1 MNRFLVLTS
10 LLLARPLLAA
20 PPALDFDTA
29 RGARE
34 VGMGGTFRELG
45 VGANAADGNPAA
57 TALYQAFQ
65 LEFAGGYDWK
75 SKGWYVGGWARDS
88 TNQELS
94 GAYSIHY
101 ISNDYGAGNVGQW
114 AHSLSLA
121 TKVGDRVA
129 FGIGGRWLIQSA
141 PKINAASLNLGVSI
155 LVIPQLTLGFAG
167 YNLID
172 THHPE
177 MSRSFEVGLGL
188 LLGPVRLAS
197 EVRSDLGRGP
207 LHPIWNTGLELFLGR
222 SFALRGGWEWREPVQ
237 QNFVTAGVGFVFDNS
252 GLDIGWRHG
261 LAGAGDLIV
270 AGLRIQ
276 LQ

>member
-1 MNRFLVLTS
+1 MTRLLVLTS

-20 PPALDFDTA
+20 PAPLDFDTA

-34 VGMGGTFRELG
+34 VGMGGAFRELG
-45 VGANAADGNPAA
+45 IGANGADGNPAA
-57 TALYQAFQ
+57 IALFRAFQ

-75 SKGWYVGGWARDS
+75 GKGWYGAGWARDS
-88 TNQELS
+88 TQELA
-94 GAYSIHY
+94 GAYSLHY
-101 ISNDYGAGNVGQW
+101 ISNDYGSGNVGQW

-121 TKVGDRVA
+121 AKVGDKVA
-129 FGIGGRWLIQSA
+129 FGIGGRWLIQST
-141 PKINAASLNLGVSI
+141 PHINAASLNLGMSI
-155 LVIPQLTLGFAG
+155 QALPQLTLGIAG

-177 MSRSFEVGLGL
+177 LSRSFEVGFGL

-197 EVRSDLGRGP
+197 EVRSDLWRGP
-207 LHPIWNTGLELFLGR
+207 LHPIWNSGLELFLGR
-222 SFALRGGWEWREPVQ
+222 SFALRGGWEWHEQEQ

-261 LAGAGDLIV
+261 LAGAGNLIV